1 MKKRSRKNAP
11 SKRRPRGKAT
21 YNRVVEFP
29 RARGRTVERVKLFV
43 SDGYNCIAIEFEDK
57 TDLSVVIDPGL
68 SFRAEYSDWK
78 TGNQR
83 VLKRFPAIRS
93 NGM

>member
-1 MKKRSRKNAP
+1 MKKPSSKNAP
-11 SKRRPRGKAT
+11 SKRLQPRKSS

-29 RARGRTVERVKLFV
+29 QARGRTVERVKLFV
-43 SDGYNCIAIEFEDK
+43 SDGYNCVAIEFEDK

-68 SFRAEYSDWK
+68 RFKAEYSDWK

-83 VLKRFPAIRS
+83 VLKRWPLVRS
-93 NGM
+93 EGM

>member
-1 MKKRSRKNAP
+1 MKKPSRKNVP

-29 RARGRTVERVKLFV
+29 QARGRTVERVKLFV

-57 TDLSVVIDPGL
+57 TDLSVVIDPAL
-68 SFRAEYSDWK
+68 SFKAEYSDWK

-83 VLKRFPAIRS
+83 MLKRWSPIRS
-93 NGM
+93 EGM